1 MLSPVQLPPPMELL
15 IQQFIEHLPYLG
27 VVLIL
32 AISGF
37 GAPIPEDLP
46 LLLGG
51 YLCGTGRA
59 DIWIMLPVTFVAV
72 LGADLMVYS
81 MGRRYGHHVPRLPL
95 LRRYLSESRLAKAE
109 LAFHRHGG
117 KTLFI
122 ARFMPGMRAPIFF
135 SAGAFK
141 LPFWKML
148 AFDGSAAVMSVPL
161 WVLASWYLSRTVD
174 FETIQEWSFATQAV
188 LIITVLVCIVAVV
201 GWKLL
206 RRRRLASVG

>member
-1 MLSPVQLPPPMELL
+1 MELL

-32 AISGF
+32 MISGC
-37 GAPIPEDLP
+37 GVPIPEDLP
-46 LLLGG
+46 LLLAG
-51 YLCGTGRA
+51 YLCGIGKA
-59 DIWIMLPVTFVAV
+59 DLAIMLPVTFVAV
-72 LGADLMVYS
+72 LGADMMVYS
-81 MGRRYGHHVPRLPL
+81 LGRRYGHHVPRLPL
-95 LRRYLSESRLAKAE
+95 LGRYLSESRLAKAE

-122 ARFMPGMRAPIFF
+122 ARFMPGMRTPIYF

-141 LPFWKML
+141 LPVWKML

-161 WVLASWYLSRTVD
+161 WVLASWYLSRTVS
-174 FETIQEWSFATQAV
+174 FETIQQWGFTTQAV
-188 LIITVLVCIVAVV
+188 LIIAILVCIAAVV

-206 RRRRLASVG
+206 RQRRLASAG